1 MANPKNRLNL
11 VPNPLYYQ
19 NVNCDFKKI
28 TLLKE
33 TFIGLLTNYT
43 DNDRLT
49 NKLWTE
55 IEINYSSKKRH
66 YHTLHHL
73 DSLLAQL
80 TDVKGEIQNWKNILF
95 TLYYHDIVYNS
106 LKSDNEEK
114 SAELAEKRMK
124 QILVSNDKIELC
136 KNQILATKSH
146 IKSTDSDTNYFTDAD
161 LSVLGHNRE
170 TYSLYYKN
178 VREEYSI
185 YLDFV
190 YNPGRK
196 KVLIHFLSMERI
208 FKTDFFHNK
217 FEIQAKQNLQMEI
230 ELL

>member
-1 MANPKNRLNL
+1 M
-11 VPNPLYYQ
+11 
-19 NVNCDFKKI
+19 
-28 TLLKE
+28 LKQ
-33 TFIGLLTNYT
+33 TFIKLLTNYT
-43 DNDRLT
+43 DNDSLT
-49 NKLWTE
+49 NELWTE
-55 IEINYSSKKRH
+55 IDKNYSSKKRH
-66 YHTLHHL
+66 YHTLQHL
-73 DSLLAQL
+73 DSLLTQL
-80 TDVKGEIQNWKNILF
+80 TDVKDEIQNWNTILF

-124 QILVSNDKIELC
+124 QISVSIDTIELC

-161 LSVLGHNRE
+161 LSVLGQNWE

-178 VREEYSI
+178 VRKEYSI
-185 YLDFV
+185 YPDFV

-196 KVLIHFLSMERI
+196 KILIHFLSMDRI

-217 FEIQAKQNLQMEI
+217 FEIQAKQNLQKEI